1 MEALA
6 EAPRRA
12 HDDYCSCPCG
22 SSPRYIVSH
31 ARHAAA
37 AYSGACSSP
46 RQAPPAG
53 RALHTSD
60 ATHPTHRCRR
70 CWLRRCCCVCVLFAD
85 FDATTRLHYT
95 LAARQEPTTNQPLNQ
110 LFTTWIN
117 ATGTGGALVN
127 ATVVE

>member
-1 MEALA
+1 MPAMPLQRT
-6 EAPRRA
+6 PVRA
-12 HDDYCSCPCG
+12 RPPG
-22 SSPRYIVSH
+22 K
-31 ARHAAA
+31 RHLPGAHCTRATQRTQHTGAVAAGFVVVA
-37 AYSGACSSP
+37 
-46 RQAPPAG
+46 
-53 RALHTSD
+53 
-60 ATHPTHRCRR
+60 
-70 CWLRRCCCVCVLFAD
+70 VCVLFAD